1 VVLNPTYGFSQ
12 ESPLHLN
19 LEKRSIRKE
28 TRRMICPF
36 CRHDDSRV
44 VDSRPAD
51 DGSQIRRRREC
62 TECGARFTTQE
73 TTLLNIVKRSGASEP
88 FSREKVIAGVSKAC
102 QGRPVNDDDLAL
114 LAMRVEETLR
124 ATGQAE
130 IEAQEVGL
138 AILAPLRELDE
149 VAYLRFASV
158 YRSFS
163 SLEDFEGE
171 IALLRAAPST
181 PASKSNTAV
190 NTPEKVLT
198 APSRTA
204 TPSK

>member
-1 VVLNPTYGFSQ
+1 
-12 ESPLHLN
+12 
-19 LEKRSIRKE
+19 
-28 TRRMICPF
+28 MICPF

-44 VDSRPAD
+44 VDSRPAE
-51 DGSQIRRRREC
+51 DGAQIRHRREC

-102 QGRPVNDDDLAL
+102 QGRPVNNDDLAL

-171 IALLRAAPST
+171 IALLRAAPSN
-181 PASKSNTAV
+181 PASNNSLIKSAV
-190 NTPEKVLT
+190 EVNSSEKTLT

-204 TPSK
+204 TTK

>member
-1 VVLNPTYGFSQ
+1 
-12 ESPLHLN
+12 
-19 LEKRSIRKE
+19 
-28 TRRMICPF
+28 
-36 CRHDDSRV
+36 
-44 VDSRPAD
+44 
-51 DGSQIRRRREC
+51 
-62 TECGARFTTQE
+62 
-73 TTLLNIVKRSGASEP
+73 LLNIVKRSGASEP

-102 QGRPVNDDDLAL
+102 QGRPVDDDDLAL

-171 IALLRAAPST
+171 IALLRAAPSNS
-181 PASKSNTAV
+181 ASNNSLVKKVVEV
-190 NTPEKVLT
+190 NSAAK
-198 APSRTA
+198 
-204 TPSK
+204 